1 MLIALH
7 LPTLVQLTVSVL
19 VLRNLWVV
27 RDVWVVVLPWSMLLM
42 DRLTLIHYMPNNAR
56 FPVSIFPHHANLRI
70 VALRPY
76 LLYLAKEY
84 VALRV
89 RYHQILAYVL
99 IAKRFHFARIYVR
112 DVRLVGKVI
121 CRYVTRLKTFE
132 NG

>member
-1 MLIALH
+1 MLIPLH

-19 VLRNLWVV
+19 VLRNLRVV

-76 LLYLAKEY
+76 LLYLA
-84 VALRV
+84 
-89 RYHQILAYVL
+89 
-99 IAKRFHFARIYVR
+99 
-112 DVRLVGKVI
+112 
-121 CRYVTRLKTFE
+121 
-132 NG
+132 